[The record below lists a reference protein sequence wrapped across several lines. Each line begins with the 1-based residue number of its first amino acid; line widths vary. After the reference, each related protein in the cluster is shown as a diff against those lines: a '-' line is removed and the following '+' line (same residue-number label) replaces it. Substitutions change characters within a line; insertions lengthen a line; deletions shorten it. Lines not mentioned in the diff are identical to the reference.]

1 MKPSRRDSSRRI
13 LNRAYNPVVRVVAR
27 LPATVNRKLLIAFVG
42 IVVLLVTVGVLGLR
56 VLGDANDRVALNT
69 LAELFPQREIIGINC
84 RDLVLGLGTVHCL
97 SQQQPAPNKIR
108 RTRK

>member
-56 VLGDANDRVALNT
+56 VLGDANDRVAALGKLPHWT
-69 LAELFPQREIIGINC
+69 AAYQASQSDASPPRPL
-84 RDLVLGLGTVHCL
+84 LGLRAVGWPRHVL
-97 SQQQPAPNKIR
+97 RSGL
-108 RTRK
+108 